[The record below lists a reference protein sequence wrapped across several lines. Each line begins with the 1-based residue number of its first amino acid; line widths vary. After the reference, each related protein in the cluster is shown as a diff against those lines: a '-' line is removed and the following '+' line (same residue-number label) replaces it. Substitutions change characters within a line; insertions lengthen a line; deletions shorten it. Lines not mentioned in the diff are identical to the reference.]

1 MHIHINND
9 NKNEVDNLYIH
20 DSFFTGY
27 QYNYTERQI
36 TLTCNNDYLKKTFF
50 FKFNNVI
57 FSKLESFALWGKGAN
72 IMYISLEEDARK
84 LDELT
89 QKYSTTP
96 DYKLSYLGQETP
108 YLIIN
113 FLINSGDELFIICE
127 NIDYVEMAYK
137 I

>member
-9 NKNEVDNLYIH
+9 NKNEVNDLYIH
-20 DSFFTGY
+20 DSDFTGF
-27 QYNYTERQI
+27 QYSYTERQI
-36 TLTCNNDYLKKTFF
+36 TLTCNNTYLNKTFF

-57 FSKLESFALWGKGAN
+57 FSKLESFNLWGDGIR
-72 IMYISLEEDARK
+72 IMYIALKDDARE

-89 QKYSTTP
+89 KKYSSKP

-108 YLIIN
+108 YLLIK

-127 NIDYVEMAYK
+127 NIDYVETTYK
-137 I
+137 T